1 VKKSSKTAKRNASE
15 SATTP
20 DLSKRDYVRVVP
32 MHYPNQQIEGDTNM
46 KKSGNSQ
53 KAAALGKA
61 VLPKYSKGEHIR
73 VVPLHYPKAS
83 ISLKDLGKKGKG
95 SDVFDGKPQAAPAG
109 AHLAYF
115 NGPLIP
121 NVEVFTVFWGTKWSS
136 PAATAL
142 ITKLNAFFKAIL
154 VSPLID
160 QLGEYSVPGQKIGHG
175 KFTGSKVITAN
186 APVGSVTDTTIRAQ
200 LAKWIAAKTV
210 PPTTKNTLYFIY
222 LEPGIVS
229 IMGGSKSC
237 QSYCGYH
244 NDKGNVYYA
253 VMPYPTCSGCL
264 GGLSVFDAL
273 TGTSSHELCEAI
285 TDPVPG
291 SGWYDHVNGEI
302 GDICAW
308 SFKKVA
314 GYTVQLEWSNA
325 KNKCV

>member
-1 VKKSSKTAKRNASE
+1 MKKMRKTAKPAAS
-15 SATTP
+15 A
-20 DLSKRDYVRVVP
+20 
-32 MHYPNQQIEGDTNM
+32 
-46 KKSGNSQ
+46 
-53 KAAALGKA
+53 KA
-61 VLPKYSKGEHIR
+61 VAPKFAKGEHIR
-73 VVPLHYPKAS
+73 VVPLHYPKPTV
-83 ISLKDLGKKGKG
+83 SLGARSAKGKD
-95 SDVFDGKPQAAPAG
+95 SDLFDGKDQGAPAAG
-109 AHLAYF
+109 AHLTFF
-115 NGPLIP
+115 NGPLLP
-121 NVEVFTVFWGTKWSS
+121 NVEVFTVFWGTNWNSHS
-136 PAATAL
+136 GTAMM
-142 ITKLNAFFKAIL
+142 TKLNAFYTAIL

-160 QLGEYSVPGQKIGHG
+160 QLAEYSVPGQKIGHG
-175 KFTGSKVITAN
+175 KLTGTKVITAN

-200 LAKWIAAKTV
+200 LGKWILARTV
-210 PPTTKNTLYFIY
+210 PRPTKNTLYFIY

-291 SGWYDHVNGEI
+291 SGWYDNVNGEI

-314 GYTVQLEWSNA
+314 GYKVQLEWSNL